1 MDYKLVGK
9 DFTPPDVVAKVTGRA
24 KYTEDFRAE
33 GMLFLKLFLSPL
45 PHARVTRI
53 DASDALKMKGVVAV
67 MTADDLPK
75 IDPPDNTML
84 TNEPVYFGQPI
95 LAVAAI
101 DEETAAN
108 AVEMIK
114 VDLQPLPFVMDP
126 LESLYPGGPDAQSNG
141 NVSSDTVKLQTV
153 KWKAQDFAAAREGQL
168 PMGTASEEWSYGDLE
183 AGLAAA
189 KLVLDEVFVTA
200 SYSHMS
206 QETRSAMAYWQNG
219 KCYVHGSCQSGTN
232 AVPGLAR
239 YIGID
244 PSQLVFIAEYC
255 GGGFGSK
262 GSAYPTMALPAH
274 MAKKTGRPVM
284 WRASRAEEYYV
295 GSGRAGYQGRVKIGF
310 RADGRITALDLYIV
324 QDCGA
329 TTGYTDYQAAGAC
342 VSILYQ
348 PLAMR
353 WRGIPVLTNTPS
365 KGPQR
370 GPGQNQMAPAIE
382 PIIDK
387 AARQLG
393 LDRVAIR
400 RINAPD
406 SSGKVF
412 EMRQKKLEPL
422 TSAFQKEALDKG
434 ATLFNWEEKKKMSGQ
449 RKGSK
454 VIGVGV
460 GQCYHGGGSSGFDG
474 LVRITPDGK
483 LHIHN
488 GVGNL
493 GTYSYAGTARVAA
506 EVLNYRWDNCVIEF
520 GNTGRH
526 LPWNLGQY
534 GSLTAYTES
543 RTNFVAA
550 TDAKSKLLEIAAGQ
564 LGGTPDDYSLADER
578 VVSKS
583 DPSNPLKSLTYAK
596 AAEIAIGLGGK
607 YSGKELPNDIN
618 PITRRAAGALAGTG
632 LIGVSKDNIKRTAS
646 VPSLVAVFAQIELD
660 LETGKLRILDLAAV
674 ADCGTVLHPQ
684 SFHHQMNGGAVWGIG
699 MATLE
704 RWVYDPEIGRP
715 ANRSFHTQKPPGW
728 MDVSLNM
735 KVDAVHAA
743 DPQNPVGVRGMG
755 EPIMGGTASAILCAI
770 SDALGGHLF
779 LRHPVLPDM
788 ILNAAAGKAQAHKPL
803 AVNTQ

>member
-24 KYTEDFRAE
+24 KYAEDFRAE
-33 GMLFLKLFLSPL
+33 GMLFLKLFLSPM
-45 PHARVTRI
+45 PHARVSKI

-75 IDPPDNTML
+75 ITPPENTML

-95 LAVAAI
+95 LAVAAA
-101 DEETAAN
+101 DEATAAN
-108 AVEMIK
+108 ATDMIK
-114 VDLQPLPFVMDP
+114 VDLEPLPFVMDP

-141 NVSSDTVKLQTV
+141 NVASNTVKLQTI
-153 KWKAQDFAAAREGQL
+153 KWKAQDFARASEGQV
-168 PMGTASEEWSYGDLE
+168 PMGTPSEEWSYGDLE
-183 AGLAAA
+183 AGFAEA
-189 KLVLDEVFVTA
+189 KVVLDEVFVTA
-200 SYSHMS
+200 SYSHLS
-206 QETRSAMAYWQNG
+206 QEPRSVMAYWQNG
-219 KCYVHGSCQSGTN
+219 KCYVHASCQSGTN
-232 AVPGLAR
+232 AIPGLAGF
-239 YIGID
+239 IGID
-244 PSQLVFIAEYC
+244 PSQLVFIAENC

-262 GSAYPTMALPAH
+262 GSAYPMMALPAH
-274 MAKKTGRPVM
+274 VSKKTGRPVM

-310 RADGRITALDLYIV
+310 RADGRITAVDMYII
-324 QDCGA
+324 QDSGA
-329 TTGYTDYQAAGAC
+329 TTGYTDYHNAGSC
-342 VSILYQ
+342 VSVLYQ

-370 GPGQNQMAPAIE
+370 GPGENQMVPAIE

-406 SSGKVF
+406 GTGKIWDF
-412 EMRQKKLEPL
+412 RQKTLSPL

-434 ATLFNWEEKKKMSGQ
+434 AVLFNWEEKKKMSGQ

-474 LVRITPDGK
+474 LVRIAPDGK
-483 LHIHN
+483 LHVHN

-506 EVLNYRWDNCVIEF
+506 EVLNYRWENCVIEY
-520 GNTGRH
+520 GNSSRH

-534 GSLTAYTES
+534 GSLTAFTES

-550 TDAKSKLLEIAAGQ
+550 TDAKIKLLEIAAIN
-564 LGGTPDDYSLADER
+564 LGGTPEDYTLADER

-583 DPSNPLKSLTYAK
+583 DSSKNLAYAK
-596 AAEIAIGLGGK
+596 AAQLAIELGGK
-607 YSGKELPNDIN
+607 YSGKELPKDIN
-618 PITRRAAGALAGTG
+618 PITQRATSALAGTG
-632 LIGVSKDNIKRTAS
+632 LIGVSKDNIRRTAS
-646 VPSLVAVFAQIELD
+646 VPSLVSVFAQVELD
-660 LETGKLRILDLAAV
+660 LETGRFKILDLAAV

-699 MATLE
+699 MAALE
-704 RWVYDPEIGRP
+704 RWVYDPELGRP
-715 ANRSFHTQKPPGW
+715 ANRGFHTQKPPSW
-728 MDVSLNM
+728 LDVPLDM
-735 KVDAVHAA
+735 KVDAVNTP

-755 EPIMGGTASAILCAI
+755 EPIMGGTAAAILCAI

-779 LRHPVLPDM
+779 HRHPVLPDM

-803 AVNTQ
+803 QVNTQ

>member
-24 KYTEDFRAE
+24 KYAEDFRAE
-33 GMLFLKLFLSPL
+33 GMLFLKLFLSPM
-45 PHARVTRI
+45 PHARVSKI

-75 IDPPDNTML
+75 VDPPENTML
-84 TNEPVYFGQPI
+84 TNEPVYYGQPI
-95 LAVAAI
+95 LAVAAT
-101 DEETAAN
+101 DEATAAN

-126 LESLYPGGPDAQSNG
+126 LESLYPGGPDAQRNG
-141 NVSSDTVKLQTV
+141 NVASNTVKLQTI
-153 KWKAQDFAAAREGQL
+153 KWKARDFARASEGQV
-168 PMGTASEEWSYGDLE
+168 PMGTPSEEWSYGDLE
-183 AGLAAA
+183 AGFAEA

-200 SYSHMS
+200 SYSHLS
-206 QETRSAMAYWQNG
+206 QEPRSVMAYWQNG
-219 KCYVHGSCQSGTN
+219 KCYVHASCQSGTN
-232 AVPGLAR
+232 AIPGLAGF
-239 YIGID
+239 IGID
-244 PSQLVFIAEYC
+244 PSQLVFIAENC

-262 GSAYPTMALPAH
+262 GSAYPMMALPAH
-274 MAKKTGRPVM
+274 VSKKTGRPVM

-310 RADGRITALDLYIV
+310 RGDGRITAVDMYII
-324 QDCGA
+324 QDSGA
-329 TTGYTDYQAAGAC
+329 TTGYTDYHNAGSC
-342 VSILYQ
+342 VSVLYQ

-370 GPGQNQMAPAIE
+370 GPGENQMVPAIE

-406 SSGKVF
+406 STGKIWDF
-412 EMRQKKLEPL
+412 RQKTLSPL

-434 ATLFNWEEKKKMSGQ
+434 AVLFNWEEKKKTSGQ

-483 LHIHN
+483 LHVHN

-506 EVLNYRWDNCVIEF
+506 EVLNYRWENCVIEY
-520 GNTGRH
+520 GNSSRH

-534 GSLTAYTES
+534 GSLTAFTES
-543 RTNFVAA
+543 RTNFAAA
-550 TDAKSKLLEIAAGQ
+550 TDAKIKLLEIAAIN
-564 LGGTPDDYSLADER
+564 LGGTPEDYTLADER

-583 DPSNPLKSLTYAK
+583 DPSKNLAYAK
-596 AAEIAIGLGGK
+596 AAQLAIELGGK
-607 YSGKELPNDIN
+607 YSGKELPKDIN
-618 PITRRAAGALAGTG
+618 PITQRAASALAGTG
-632 LIGVSKDNIKRTAS
+632 LIGVSKDNIRRTAS
-646 VPSLVAVFAQIELD
+646 VPSLVSVFAQIELD
-660 LETGKLRILDLAAV
+660 LEIGRFKILDLAAV

-699 MATLE
+699 MAALE
-704 RWVYDPEIGRP
+704 RWVYDPELGRP
-715 ANRSFHTQKPPGW
+715 ANRGFHTQKPPSW
-728 MDVSLNM
+728 LDVPLDM
-735 KVDAVHAA
+735 KVDAVNTP

-755 EPIMGGTASAILCAI
+755 EPIMGGTAAAILCAI

-779 LRHPVLPDM
+779 HRHPVLPDM

-803 AVNTQ
+803 QVNTQ

>member
-1 MDYKLVGK
+1 MNYKLVGK

-24 KYTEDFRAE
+24 KYAEDFRAE
-33 GMLFLKLFLSPL
+33 GMLFLKLFLSPM
-45 PHARVTRI
+45 PHARVSKI
-53 DASDALKMKGVVAV
+53 DASDALKIKGVVAV

-75 IDPPDNTML
+75 IAPPENTML
-84 TNEPVYFGQPI
+84 TNEPVYYGQPI
-95 LAVAAI
+95 LAVAAT
-101 DEETAAN
+101 DETTAAN

-141 NVSSDTVKLQTV
+141 NVASDTVKLQTI
-153 KWKAQDFAAAREGQL
+153 KWKAQDFAGASDGQL
-168 PMGTASEEWSYGDLE
+168 PMGTPTEEWSYGDLE
-183 AGLAAA
+183 AGFAGA
-189 KLVLDEVFVTA
+189 KVVLDEVFVTA
-200 SYSHMS
+200 SYSHLT
-206 QETRSAMAYWQNG
+206 QEPRSAMAYWQNG
-219 KCYVHGSCQSGTN
+219 KCYVHASCQSGTN
-232 AVPGLAR
+232 AIPGLAR
-239 YIGID
+239 FIGID
-244 PSQLVFIAEYC
+244 PSQLVFIAENC

-262 GSAYPTMALPAH
+262 GSAYPMMALPAH
-274 MAKKTGRPVM
+274 MSKKIGRPVM
-284 WRASRAEEYYV
+284 WRANRAEEYYV
-295 GSGRAGYQGRVKIGF
+295 GSGRAGYQGRVKVGF
-310 RADGRITALDLYIV
+310 RADGRITALDMYII
-324 QDCGA
+324 QDSGG
-329 TTGYTDYQAAGAC
+329 TTGYTDYLSAGSC

-370 GPGQNQMAPAIE
+370 GPGQNQMVPAIE

-406 SSGKVF
+406 STGKIWDD
-412 EMRQKKLEPL
+412 RQKTLVPL

-434 ATLFNWEEKKKMSGQ
+434 VVLFNWEEKKKTSGQ

-460 GQCYHGGGSSGFDG
+460 GQSYHGGGNSGFDG
-474 LVRITPDGK
+474 LVCITPDGK

-506 EVLNYRWDNCVIEF
+506 EVLKYQWDNCVIEF
-520 GNTGRH
+520 GNSSRH

-534 GSLTAYTES
+534 GSLTAFTES

-550 TDAKSKLLEIAAGQ
+550 TDAKIKLLEIAAIN
-564 LGGTPDDYSLADER
+564 LGGTPEDYELADER

-583 DPSNPLKSLTYAK
+583 DPSKSLTYAK
-596 AAEIAIGLGGK
+596 AAQLAIALGGK
-607 YSGKELPNDIN
+607 YSGKELPKDIN
-618 PITRRAAGALAGTG
+618 PITQRAASALAGTG
-632 LIGVSKDNIKRTAS
+632 LIGVSKDNLRRTAS
-646 VPSLVAVFAQIELD
+646 VPSLVSVFAQIELD
-660 LETGKLRILDLAAV
+660 LETGKFKILDLAAV

-699 MATLE
+699 MAALE
-704 RWVYDPEIGRP
+704 RWVYDPELGRP
-715 ANRSFHTQKPPGW
+715 ANRGFHKQKPPGW
-728 MDVSLNM
+728 QDVSLDM
-735 KVDAVHAA
+735 KVDAVNAP

-755 EPIMGGTASAILCAI
+755 EPIMGGTAAAILCAI

-779 LRHPVLPDM
+779 HRHPVLPDM

-803 AVNTQ
+803 QVNTQ

>member
-24 KYTEDFRAE
+24 KYAEDFRAE
-33 GMLFLKLFLSPL
+33 GMLFLKLFLSPM
-45 PHARVTRI
+45 PHARVSKI

-67 MTADDLPK
+67 MTADGLPK
-75 IDPPDNTML
+75 ITPPENTML
-84 TNEPVYFGQPI
+84 TNEPVYYGQPI
-95 LAVAAI
+95 LAVAAT
-101 DEETAAN
+101 DEATAAN

-126 LESLYPGGPDAQSNG
+126 LESLYPGGPDAQRNG
-141 NVSSDTVKLQTV
+141 NVASNTVKLQTI
-153 KWKAQDFAAAREGQL
+153 KWKAQDFARASEGQV
-168 PMGTASEEWSYGDLE
+168 PMGTPSEEWSYGDLE
-183 AGLAAA
+183 AGFAEA

-200 SYSHMS
+200 SYSHLS
-206 QETRSAMAYWQNG
+206 QEPRSVMAYWQNG
-219 KCYVHGSCQSGTN
+219 KCYVHASCQSGTN
-232 AVPGLAR
+232 AIPGLAGF
-239 YIGID
+239 IGID
-244 PSQLVFIAEYC
+244 PSQLVFIAENC

-262 GSAYPTMALPAH
+262 GSAYPMMALPAH
-274 MAKKTGRPVM
+274 MSKKTGRPVM

-310 RADGRITALDLYIV
+310 RADGRITALDMYII
-324 QDCGA
+324 QDSGA
-329 TTGYTDYQAAGAC
+329 TTGYTDYHNAGSC
-342 VSILYQ
+342 VSVLYQ

-370 GPGQNQMAPAIE
+370 GPGENQMVPAIE

-393 LDRVAIR
+393 LDRLAIR

-406 SSGKVF
+406 STSKIWDF
-412 EMRQKKLEPL
+412 RQKTLSPL

-434 ATLFNWEEKKKMSGQ
+434 AVLFNWEEKKKTSGQ

-483 LHIHN
+483 LHVHN

-506 EVLNYRWDNCVIEF
+506 EVLNYRWENCVIEY
-520 GNTGRH
+520 GNSSRH

-534 GSLTAYTES
+534 GSLTAFTES

-550 TDAKSKLLEIAAGQ
+550 TDAKIKLLEIAAIN
-564 LGGTPDDYSLADER
+564 LGGTPEDYTLADER

-583 DPSNPLKSLTYAK
+583 DPSKNLAYAK
-596 AAEIAIGLGGK
+596 AAQLAIELGGK
-607 YSGKELPNDIN
+607 YSGKELPKDIN
-618 PITRRAAGALAGTG
+618 PITQRAASALAGTG
-632 LIGVSKDNIKRTAS
+632 LIGVSKDNIRRTAS
-646 VPSLVAVFAQIELD
+646 VPSLVSVFAQIELD
-660 LETGKLRILDLAAV
+660 LETGRFKILDLAAV

-699 MATLE
+699 MAVLE
-704 RWVYDPEIGRP
+704 RWVYDPELGRP
-715 ANRSFHTQKPPGW
+715 ANRGFHTQKPPSW
-728 MDVSLNM
+728 LDVPLDM
-735 KVDAVHAA
+735 KVDAVNTP

-755 EPIMGGTASAILCAI
+755 EPIMGGTAAAILCAI

-779 LRHPVLPDM
+779 HRHPVLPDM

-803 AVNTQ
+803 QVNTQ